1 MLGSVLNKDYGQF
14 QIRVRANSILGQG
27 QLEAQLEAQLGFKI
41 EFGLA
46 IRRLQFWRFSEW
58 PNDSWPFVGP
68 ESCEVVLESVFNM
81 D

>member
-27 QLEAQLEAQLGFKI
+27 QLGAQLGFKI

-68 ESCEVVLESVFNM
+68 ESWELVLESVFNM